1 MLRRLRAL
9 AATLLPRR
17 RVVAVAAATLLTST
31 LAVGTDLA
39 GAPPAHAAARTVDGG
54 RLDWGIK
61 ESFLTYVTGPIAQGE
76 WTLLDGAASGFR
88 FHSATGSYDPETGA
102 LTAAFGGGVRFTGHE
117 EDGTHRLDLTL
128 RRFTVRIADGRGTLH
143 ADVAGKDRET
153 GRMSTSGQT
162 ALADLDLGGLDM
174 RGGGSPLSLDGVPAT
189 LTAEGERAFGG
200 YYPAG
205 TALDP
210 VSLSVDV
217 RAAAPDGDPS
227 GPPEEPGKDGAG
239 NGENGENGEKGDGA
253 AAGGIVDGAVDWGVR
268 RTFRDYVTG
277 PVAQGSWRL
286 GGGARDG
293 GALFRFGAAKGSY
306 DAGKQRLEARF
317 SGTLH
322 FTGEHL
328 DLRLSDVSVTVE
340 DGSGTLVADVADGGA
355 ASGDVPLVTFA
366 TGRLTAKDGL
376 VAVAEAPAKLTAEGA
391 RAFGG
396 LYGAG
401 TGMDPV
407 SVAVALDPG
416 ARLPALPD
424 LGSDPGPSAQAAG
437 PADRARAA
445 EDPEPAGSS
454 GTSPAVPLGVGGAA
468 VLAAALLAH
477 TLMRRRRARTAAPA
491 TTPAT
496 ASEAGEATEATD
508 AAGNPGTSD

>member
-1 MLRRLRAL
+1 MLRHLRAL

-17 RVVAVAAATLLTST
+17 RAVAVAAATLLTGT

-88 FHSATGSYDPETGA
+88 FHSATGSYDPATGA

-117 EDGTHRLDLTL
+117 ENGTHRLDLTL

-153 GRMSTSGQT
+153 GRTSTSTQT

-174 RGGGSPLSLDGVPAT
+174 RGGGSPLVLDGVPAI

-217 RAAAPDGDPS
+217 RAAEAPS
-227 GPPEEPGKDGAG
+227 GDAPEPSEKPGKDGG
-239 NGENGENGEKGDGA
+239 KGGKDEKGGKA
-253 AAGGIVDGAVDWGVR
+253 AAGDIVDGAVDWGVR

-286 GGGARDG
+286 GGGAQDG
-293 GALFRFGAAKGSY
+293 GALFRFGGAKGSY
-306 DAGKQRLEARF
+306 DAGKQRLEASF
-317 SGTLH
+317 SGTLR
-322 FTGEHL
+322 FTGERL

-340 DGSGTLVADVADGGA
+340 GGRGTLVADVADDGA
-355 ASGDVPLVTFA
+355 TSGATPLVTFEA
-366 TGRLTAKDGL
+366 GRLRAKGGL

-401 TGMDPV
+401 TEMDPV
-407 SVAVALDPG
+407 SVAVA
-416 ARLPALPD
+416 
-424 LGSDPGPSAQAAG
+424 
-437 PADRARAA
+437 
-445 EDPEPAGSS
+445 
-454 GTSPAVPLGVGGAA
+454 
-468 VLAAALLAH
+468 
-477 TLMRRRRARTAAPA
+477 
-491 TTPAT
+491 
-496 ASEAGEATEATD
+496 
-508 AAGNPGTSD
+508 